1 MQLPCEVGVKT
12 VIPAIR
18 ALLAIKLVEQHGM
31 NETQTA
37 LILGLSQSAI
47 NRYKRKNRGNILK
60 IDTDPEVQ
68 ILIDQMLKLLISEK
82 PQELFKILDIF
93 CETCSVVRK
102 KGTLCSMCQKRKVE
116 SKVETC
122 TFCFSKKSC

>member
-1 MQLPCEVGVKT
+1 MPCEVGVKT

-31 NETQTA
+31 NEKQTA
-37 LILGLSQSAI
+37 ILLGLSQSAI
-47 NRYKRKNRGNILK
+47 SRYKTKNRGNILK
-60 IDTDPEVQ
+60 IDEDPEVQ
-68 ILIDQMLKLLISEK
+68 TLIDRMLNLLVDGK

-102 KGTLCSMCQKRKVE
+102 KGTLCSMCQKKTTEANIKV
-116 SKVETC
+116 C
-122 TFCFSKKSC
+122 TFCFSRKRC

>member
-31 NETQTA
+31 NEKQTA
-37 LILGLSQSAI
+37 MLLGLSQSAI
-47 NRYKRKNRGNILK
+47 SRYKTKNRGNILK

-68 ILIDQMLKLLISEK
+68 TLIDKMLNLLINGK
-82 PQELFKILDIF
+82 KQELFTILDVF

-102 KGTLCSMCQKRKVE
+102 KGTLCSMCQKKTTETKVE
-116 SKVETC
+116 VC

>member
-1 MQLPCEVGVKT
+1 MQLPCEVGIKT

-18 ALLAIKLVEQHGM
+18 ALLAITLVERHGM
-31 NETQTA
+31 NEKQTA

-47 NRYKRKNRGNILK
+47 NRYKRKNRGSILK

-68 ILIDQMLKLLISEK
+68 ILIDKMLKLLISEK
-82 PQELFKILDIF
+82 PQELFKILNIF

>member
-31 NETQTA
+31 NEKQTA
-37 LILGLSQSAI
+37 ILLGLSQSAI
-47 NRYKRKNRGNILK
+47 SRYKTKNRGNILK
-60 IDTDPEVQ
+60 IDEDPEVQ
-68 ILIDQMLKLLISEK
+68 TLIDRMLNLIVDGK
-82 PQELFKILDIF
+82 PQELFKILDVF

-102 KGTLCSMCQKRKVE
+102 KGTLCSMCQKKTPEANIKV
-116 SKVETC
+116 C
-122 TFCFSKKSC
+122 TFCFSKKRC

>member
-1 MQLPCEVGVKT
+1 MQLPCEVGIKT

-18 ALLAIKLVEQHGM
+18 ALLAITLVERHGM
-31 NETQTA
+31 NEKQTA

-68 ILIDQMLKLLISEK
+68 ILIDKMLKLLISEK
-82 PQELFKILDIF
+82 PQELFKILNIF

>member
-1 MQLPCEVGVKT
+1 MQLPCEVGIKT

-18 ALLAIKLVEQHGM
+18 ALLAITLVERHGM
-31 NETQTA
+31 NEKQTA

-68 ILIDQMLKLLISEK
+68 ILIDKMLKLLISEK
-82 PQELFKILDIF
+82 PQELFKILNIF

-102 KGTLCSMCQKRKVE
+102 KGTLCSMCQNRKVE